1 MDDEEIIIPEGTVF
15 KRKYT
20 YQPYTYHRIVK
31 VLKDNQLYLEP
42 IIWYKCGRYSG
53 YRQKYN
59 IKEIGT
65 GKILRAK
72 VSLDDIREI
81 FAELDI
87 PLKEVQKPQRN
98 QQAVAFLETMERLKK
113 NNTV

>member
-1 MDDEEIIIPEGTVF
+1 MDDEEIIIPEGTGLI
-15 KRKYT
+15 RKYT
-20 YQPYTYHRIVK
+20 YLPYSYHRIVK

-42 IIWYKCGRYSG
+42 IIWYKCGRYPG

-59 IKEIGT
+59 IKVIGSNRT
-65 GKILRAK
+65 IREK

-81 FAELDI
+81 FAGLDI

-98 QQAVAFLETMERLKK
+98 QKAEHFLQIMK
-113 NNTV
+113 N